1 MNPLFQMA
9 APFVLPQVLGGSLVS
24 QGIQNAVFG
33 YSGGDMLTQG
43 FKDSASQP
51 MARLNNQVMS
61 SSMNDLNTNLNKMAE
76 KKNMEKISSADLAFI
91 DNLIENMP
99 SKKGMSK
106 VAGAAPAGGL
116 LKGMLESPL
125 MRNAMPIVNA
135 LALGTIGLSAGSAI
149 YDKVKDS
156 VKKNM
161 AYKAMFDE
169 FPELNDMP
177 RTQVDKY
184 WGVLND
190 FAPKLTTNPLVA
202 GQFISNM
209 ASYGMRGIDHNVVGQ
224 LAKIQGDLRNS
235 SGLTNS
241 LGVLSN
247 IAKSGYDN
255 AFSEMTN
262 MDPAD
267 ISSQVTGGP
276 DF

>member
-1 MNPLFQMA
+1 MFQLA
-9 APFVLPQVLGGSLVS
+9 APFILPKITGGGFAAT
-24 QGIQNAVFG
+24 GIQNAILG
-33 YSGGDMLTQG
+33 WSGGDMLTQG
-43 FKDSASQP
+43 FKDAANQP
-51 MARLNNQVMS
+51 MAKLNNQVNS

-76 KKNMEKISSADLAFI
+76 KITMEKISSADLKFVDA
-91 DNLIENMP
+91 LITNMP
-99 SKKGMSK
+99 KRNGMTK
-106 VAGAAPAGGL
+106 TAAPSTHTGGL
-116 LKGMLESPL
+116 LKSMLESSA

-149 YDKVKDS
+149 YDKVKDA
-156 VKKNM
+156 VKQNL
-161 AYKAMFDE
+161 AYKAMFEE

-235 SGLTNS
+235 TGLTNS

-247 IAKSGYDN
+247 VATKGYEE
-255 AFSEMTN
+255 AFSTM
-262 MDPAD
+262 AD
-267 ISSQVTGGP
+267 MNPTDVSAVAAGGAT
-276 DF
+276 F